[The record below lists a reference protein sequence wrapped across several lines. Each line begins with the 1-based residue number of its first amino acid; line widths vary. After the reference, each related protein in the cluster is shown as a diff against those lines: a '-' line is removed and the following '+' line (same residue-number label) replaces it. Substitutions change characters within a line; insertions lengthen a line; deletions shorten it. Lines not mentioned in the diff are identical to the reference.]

1 MGRTGVG
8 PACRKRLP
16 ARSQAVSGMAASPA
30 TCGVCRLH
38 ADPDARQ
45 RWEIG
50 RQGFWLLRHHPDP
63 APLAGWLIL
72 DARRHLSG
80 PIDFSPAEARDWGG
94 AVQAASSLV
103 RDLTR
108 CDRVYAVLFGEGAR
122 HLHLHLIPRHS
133 EDGATEAWAVADL
146 YRAVARGQRSAADPA
161 VVAALVQRAR
171 SLWIGAGEG
180 STLAP

>member
-1 MGRTGVG
+1 M
-8 PACRKRLP
+8 A
-16 ARSQAVSGMAASPA
+16 SAVCTPI
-30 TCGVCRLH
+30 
-38 ADPDARQ
+38 P
-45 RWEIG
+45 
-50 RQGFWLLRHHPDP
+50 
-63 APLAGWLIL
+63 GWLIL

-108 CDRVYAVLFGEGAR
+108 CDRVYAVLFGEAAR